1 MKLVEIRRTVLE
13 PALAML
19 PPALGGARAEVMLL
33 AIGLQESGFHD
44 RRPVSGPERGYW
56 RVDPDDDSLG
66 AVLRHPA
73 TAAMAVE
80 VCDRQ
85 QVPPIE
91 ERVFA
96 ALEHDDLLSAVFV
109 RLRLHI
115 EGERLPPV
123 GEVGDAWN
131 LYCRA
136 WRPQEPDRR
145 HWGRSYAQAMD
156 ALGATA

>member
-1 MKLVEIRRTVLE
+1 MKLGEIRRTILE

-19 PPALGGARAEVMLL
+19 PPGLGGARAEVMLL
-33 AIGLQESGFHD
+33 AIGLQESGFKH
-44 RRPVSGPERGYW
+44 RRPAIGPERGYW
-56 RVDPDDDSLG
+56 RFDPDDDNVG

-73 TAAMAVE
+73 TAALAVA
-80 VCDRQ
+80 VCDEQ

-91 ERVFA
+91 ERVFT

-123 GEVGDAWN
+123 GDVGDAWS

-136 WRPQEPDRR
+136 WRPAELIRR
-145 HWGRSYAQAMD
+145 KWDRSYARAMD
-156 ALGATA
+156 ALSAPP

>member
-1 MKLVEIRRTVLE
+1 
-13 PALAML
+13 
-19 PPALGGARAEVMLL
+19 
-33 AIGLQESGFHD
+33 
-44 RRPVSGPERGYW
+44 
-56 RVDPDDDSLG
+56 
-66 AVLRHPA
+66 
-73 TAAMAVE
+73 MAVE